1 MLDKLKEGFQGA
13 IKKLVGASSV
23 DEQEIKEFVKDIQ
36 RTLLASD
43 VKATIVLE
51 LSKKIEKRALEERPP
66 PGLPR
71 KDHIVKILY
80 EEFVSI
86 LGGEEG
92 KLDFPT
98 NRTNVIL
105 MIGIQGSG
113 KTTTIGK
120 LARLLA
126 KRGYRVGVV
135 AADTFRP
142 GALTQLRTVC
152 DSIAVPVYGDEKE
165 KDSPKVAKKGLGFFR
180 EQGSN
185 VVIVDTAGR
194 HKEEQGLLEE
204 MKEISKVTSPDVVFL
219 VIDATIGQ
227 TAYSQADAF
236 HKKVPIGGIIL
247 TKLDGAA
254 KGGGALAATA
264 ATGSKIFF
272 VGTGE
277 RVDDLETFVPTRF
290 VGRLLGMGDLQA
302 LLDRAKDLE
311 LVADEK
317 QVKRMMSGKLTMSDF
332 LVQIESVKK
341 MGSLRK
347 ILESLPGVGQ
357 LPEQNIEEVEGK
369 LKYWRAMIQA
379 MTKEERDDPALLNS
393 QRVKRIARGTGVL
406 EKDVKDLLNRYKQAK
421 TAMKMSKGR
430 QFRAMLK
437 QMGGGT
443 R

>member
-185 VVIVDTAGR
+185 VVIVD
-194 HKEEQGLLEE
+194 
-204 MKEISKVTSPDVVFL
+204 
-219 VIDATIGQ
+219 
-227 TAYSQADAF
+227 
-236 HKKVPIGGIIL
+236 
-247 TKLDGAA
+247 
-254 KGGGALAATA
+254 
-264 ATGSKIFF
+264 
-272 VGTGE
+272 
-277 RVDDLETFVPTRF
+277 
-290 VGRLLGMGDLQA
+290 
-302 LLDRAKDLE
+302 
-311 LVADEK
+311 
-317 QVKRMMSGKLTMSDF
+317 
-332 LVQIESVKK
+332 
-341 MGSLRK
+341 
-347 ILESLPGVGQ
+347 
-357 LPEQNIEEVEGK
+357 
-369 LKYWRAMIQA
+369 
-379 MTKEERDDPALLNS
+379 
-393 QRVKRIARGTGVL
+393 
-406 EKDVKDLLNRYKQAK
+406 
-421 TAMKMSKGR
+421 
-430 QFRAMLK
+430 
-437 QMGGGT
+437 
-443 R
+443 